1 MHPLRHLPAPLW
13 SLHALLMISLA
24 FPGAGPLFAALE
36 IVPQKPDSD
45 HIDLVLKDMESGK
58 VLGTFWNRDAD
69 TSDYGFESS
78 KAPVFH

>member
-1 MHPLRHLPAPLW
+1 M
-13 SLHALLMISLA
+13 
-24 FPGAGPLFAALE
+24 FAALE

-58 VLGTFWNRDAD
+58 VLGTFWNRDAG